1 MIGRVATFAH
11 AQSLVASGM
20 KLQAKYADLHAQEAS
35 GVKSETLG
43 GLGGDAA
50 QVLRIGARQTAL
62 AADTAAATSAQA
74 YVQAGYS
81 AVGDIADLATSI
93 KSQLASV
100 SSTDDSSALQAKA
113 QSWLEDLQGMLNAQH
128 AGSYLF
134 AGQASDQAPVDFSA
148 EAFTSS
154 TDAATANDGYFSG
167 TSTGRSLTTSDG
179 QSIDLTVQADNP
191 AFEKLARALAAIAA
205 SPADATVTSA
215 AFELVG
221 QSVDA
226 LGTLQETLSVHANA
240 LEDLAARN
248 KAKSDTLTSLASS
261 LNGADLSAAA
271 VQVVQIQTQIESL
284 YSTISKLA
292 SLSLAK
298 YL

>member
-1 MIGRVATFAH
+1 MISRVATFAH

-20 KLQAKYADLHAQEAS
+20 KLQAKYADLQAQEAS

-50 QVLRIGARQTAL
+50 QVLRLGARQKAL

-134 AGQASDQAPVDFSA
+134 AGQASDHAPVDFSA

-154 TDAATANDGYFSG
+154 TDVSTANDGYYSG
-167 TSTGRSLTTSDG
+167 TTAGRSLTTSDG
-179 QSIDLTVQADNP
+179 QSTDLSVQADNP
-191 AFEKLARALAAIAA
+191 AFEKLARALSAIAA
-205 SPADATVTSA
+205 SPDDSSVTA

-240 LEDLAARN
+240 LDDLVARN